1 MTSQYII
8 ESKGQFHGKPVEVS
22 SNVKAITIL
31 DALKAYMESIGRYK
45 IEIQNLTMTANVKD
59 S

>member
-1 MTSQYII
+1 MTQYII
-8 ESKGQFHGKPVEVS
+8 QSKGKYNGKPVEVS

-31 DALKAYMESIGRYK
+31 DALKAYLEKTGQHK
-45 IEIQNLTMTANVKD
+45 IETQTLSLTDVKD

>member
-1 MTSQYII
+1 MTQYII
-8 ESKGQFHGKPVEVS
+8 QSKGTYNGKPIEVS
-22 SNVKAITIL
+22 ADVKAITIL

>member
-1 MTSQYII
+1 MTQYTIQ
-8 ESKGQFHGKPVEVS
+8 SKGKYNGKPVEVS

-31 DALKAYMESIGRYK
+31 DALKAYMEKTGQHK
-45 IEIQNLTMTANVKD
+45 IETQTLSITDVKD

>member
-1 MTSQYII
+1 MTQYTIQ
-8 ESKGQFHGKPVEVS
+8 SKGKYNGKPIEIS
-22 SNVKAITIL
+22 GTVKAITIL